1 MFVNS
6 KNLVFLLLIFFSTLF
21 YSSDSNQNYISKN
34 NHGISG
40 LINIPTARFSAEGV
54 TSLTIFRGDPDR
66 KYSFTFSPFHWMEGG
81 FYYSDITGK
90 AYGGGYLQSYKD
102 KGFNVKFKLK
112 DQGNYPALAVG
123 LNDFA
128 GTGIYAS
135 EYLVS
140 SYKINNFDFT
150 FGLGW
155 GNLAGSATFN
165 NPFKSLSESFGERV
179 LASGE
184 GGEFN
189 FDSYFAGEK
198 AAFFAGVNYTI
209 NDKFNLKA
217 EYDPTITPGQVGYEE
232 PATNINVAL
241 DYKVSNTVHS
251 SISFERGNYIGLK
264 VIFSDNVKTRNI
276 DNYRFQKIDSDSKL
290 AQLIVNL
297 QNNGISLEE
306 LSYDA
311 ENQLVL
317 GLRQVAYQSPEKL
330 VSVLYKLNQ
339 DINLTNKDEIT
350 IKNYVNGFEVSNLNS
365 NIKTFDGK
373 LINKPS
379 KPVAR
384 NVYNKQGEFPRY
396 FQFLQPKL
404 RTFIGSREGFLYY
417 GLFLEHISKYMFSE
431 DLFIDSQLAVSLTN
445 NFDELFIPP
454 VDTYPAQVRTDIKD
468 YLNGVD
474 EGLAI
479 QRLNINKFTQL
490 SKNSYLYFTGGILEE
505 MFNGFGVEYLNH
517 AVDRNLSY
525 GFEIFRVK
533 KRGYE
538 YDFEMLDYMKT
549 TAHANLYYKFGDTG
563 LYSKISWGQYLA
575 GDEGGTLRI
584 WKRFKNGAEIGAYA
598 TFTDVSF
605 QEYGEGSFDKGV
617 FFKVPFDLMGRKSLN
632 SFGWKPLTKDPG
644 SKLNKPYELYR
655 ELIRFNL

>member
-1 MFVNS
+1 MNT
-6 KNLVFLLLIFFSTLF
+6 KNFIFCLIIFCFTLF
-21 YSSDSNQNYISKN
+21 ASSDSNSNYISKN

-40 LINIPTARFSAEGV
+40 LINVPSARFSDEGV
-54 TSLTIFRGDPDR
+54 SALTIYRGEPDR
-66 KYSFTFSPFHWMEGG
+66 KYSFTFSPFNWMEGG

-90 AYGGGYLQSYKD
+90 AYGGGYSQSYKD
-102 KGFNVKFKLK
+102 KGFNVKVKLK
-112 DQGNYPALAVG
+112 DQGDYPALAVG

-140 SYKINNFDFT
+140 SYKIDNFDFT
-150 FGLGW
+150 LGIGW
-155 GNLAGSATFN
+155 GNLAGSATFK
-165 NPFKSLSESFGERV
+165 NPFRIISDSFGERV

-189 FDSYFAGEK
+189 FDSYFAGEE
-198 AAFFAGVNYTI
+198 AAFFGGLNYTI
-209 NDKFNLKA
+209 NNKVNLKA

-232 PATNINVAL
+232 PATNINVAI
-241 DYKVSNTVHS
+241 DFKVSNTVQS
-251 SISFERGNYIGLK
+251 SVSFERGNYIGVK
-264 VIFSDNVKTRNI
+264 FIFTDNIKTRNI
-276 DNYRFQKIDSDSKL
+276 TTYSYQKIDTDSKL

-306 LSYDA
+306 LGYDE

-317 GLRQVAYQSPEKL
+317 GLRQVSYQSPEKL
-330 VSVLYKLNQ
+330 VSVLYELNK
-339 DINLTNKDEIT
+339 DISLTNKDEIT
-350 IKNYVNGFEVSNLNS
+350 IKNFVNGFEVSNLNS
-365 NIKTFDGK
+365 NIKTLNGESS
-373 LINKPS
+373 NQPAKPI
-379 KPVAR
+379 AR

-396 FQFLQPKL
+396 FQFLQPKV

-417 GLFLEHISKYMFSE
+417 GLFLEHLSKYMFSN
-431 DLFIDSQLAVSLTN
+431 DLFIDSQLAVSLNN

-468 YLNGVD
+468 YLNGID
-474 EGLAI
+474 EGIAI
-479 QRLNINKFTQL
+479 RRLNINKFTQL
-490 SKNSYLYFTGGILEE
+490 SSDSYLYITGGILEE

-538 YDFEMLDYMKT
+538 YDFKMLDYMKT
-549 TAHANLYYKFGDTG
+549 TAHANLYYKFGDSG
-563 LYSKISWGQYLA
+563 LYSKLSWGQYLA
-575 GDEGGTLRI
+575 GDEGGTLKV
-584 WKRFKNGAEIGAYA
+584 WKRFKNGAEMGAYA

-605 QEYGEGSFDKGV
+605 EEYGEGSFDKGV
-617 FFKVPFDLMGRKSLN
+617 FFKIPFDLFGRKSLN
-632 SFGWKPLTKDPG
+632 SYGWKPLTKDPG
-644 SKLNKPYELYR
+644 SKLNKPYELYN